1 MNKKCAKLLK
11 VKSFKQVFFKHIF
24 SWTLVVL
31 LVDPDH
37 SDTPLVRFVRSAY
50 GGGGAGGFSGSAA
63 NVKI

>member
-11 VKSFKQVFFKHIF
+11 VKSFKQVLLNIF
-24 SWTLVVL
+24 SWTLVIL

-37 SDTPLVRFVRSAY
+37 SDTPLERFVRSAY